1 MSKDNHPSTPT
12 GSDADLPP
20 SPAQLQ
26 AALAATQA
34 RLEQETAHRQRLEAA
49 LRETQNELITQQNLA
64 ALGAMTAGIAHEMR
78 NPLNFVL
85 NFAELSIELMQEL
98 QAVLNQHR
106 DRFEASALEDID
118 DIFFALDQNV
128 QKVNEH
134 GRRAERIVSAMLE
147 HTRGQTG
154 SREPTDLNAMLGEY
168 INLVYHSFRAQN
180 ASFTMTLE
188 TDYDPSIGLVEV
200 VPQDIGR
207 VFLNVLNNACYAAH
221 AKSKV
226 LGNPLFTP
234 LLSVRTAKLADGVE
248 IRIRDNGN
256 GMLPDVQAQMFQPF
270 YTTKPAGS
278 GTGLG
283 LSISHDIIVQQHRGT
298 IRAESEP
305 GVYTEIVLTLPTSPS
320 VEADGSHS

>member
-1 MSKDNHPSTPT
+1 MSKDHSQSTHT
-12 GSDADLPP
+12 RSDAGLQQP
-20 SPAQLQ
+20 SAQLQ
-26 AALAATQA
+26 EALAATRA
-34 RLEQETAHRQRLEAA
+34 RLAQETAHRQRLESA
-49 LRETQNELITQQNLA
+49 LQEAQNELMTQQKLA
-64 ALGAMTAGIAHEMR
+64 SLGAMTASIAHEMR

-85 NFAELSIELMQEL
+85 NFAELAMELTQEL
-98 QAVLNQHR
+98 REVLNQHR
-106 DRFEASALEDID
+106 SGFDASALEDID

-134 GRRAERIVSAMLE
+134 GWRAERIVRAMLE
-147 HTRGQTG
+147 HSRGQPS

-188 TDYDPSIGLVEV
+188 TDYDASIGLVDV

-221 AKSKV
+221 AKSKA
-226 LGNPLFTP
+226 LGDPLFTP
-234 LLSVRTAKLADGVE
+234 LLSVRTAQLANHVE
-248 IRIRDNGN
+248 IRIRDNGD
-256 GMLPDVQAQMFQPF
+256 GVSPDVQAQMFQPF

-305 GVYTEIVLTLPTSPS
+305 GVYTEIVLTLPASPP
-320 VEADGSHS
+320 VKGDGLN